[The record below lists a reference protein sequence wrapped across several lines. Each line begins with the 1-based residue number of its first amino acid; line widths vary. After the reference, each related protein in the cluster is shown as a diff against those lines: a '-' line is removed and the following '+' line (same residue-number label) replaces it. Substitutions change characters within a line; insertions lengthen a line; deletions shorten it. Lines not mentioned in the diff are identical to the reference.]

1 MSSRLGRSEC
11 KESRLIWL
19 MISRGWLLWGGEE
32 VCRSAE
38 LFCAGANVDG
48 VNVCGVMTDQ
58 LHGHALGDSRGLE
71 ECRYGGSEAV
81 EGFAVPDTAA
91 TTGIF
96 SAESDTV
103 RSHERCEFRARVG
116 MSVKARQ
123 YPDSGFSTRFLGQ
136 SMLL

>member
-1 MSSRLGRSEC
+1 MVGC
-11 KESRLIWL
+11 C
-19 MISRGWLLWGGEE
+19 GGGEE

-58 LHGHALGDSRGLE
+58 LHGHALGDARGLE
-71 ECRYGGSEAV
+71 EGGYGGSEAV

-96 SAESDTV
+96 SAESDAV
-103 RSHERCEFRARVG
+103 RSRERCEFRARVG
-116 MSVKARQ
+116 MSVKAWQ
-123 YPDSGFSTRFLGQ
+123 YPDSGFSARFLGQ